1 MIIGVD
7 ATHRWIQQAV
17 VSEKNT
23 QLSQWEGPIEE
34 LPNRIQPLLSSN
46 EPLRGGL
53 VVLGPGSYTGIR
65 LSLTTMKMLTL
76 VHDVP
81 LMGVSLFDAYLQLN
95 YSLIQGLVLMTSP
108 SRKGVF
114 NSQLFQ
120 TNASGFNPISSLL
133 QIREDGM
140 QDWLS
145 RFRAPVYWLHLG
157 SPDISVDVPLIHCE
171 TVRLDL
177 VALIGHYSDHISN
190 MKTQSGQFPIYSYPP
205 VIS

>member
-23 QLSQWEGPIEE
+23 QLSQWAGPIEE
-34 LPNRIQPLLSSN
+34 LPNRIQPLLSAD

-53 VVLGPGSYTGIR
+53 VILGPGSYTGIR

-81 LMGVSLFDAYLQLN
+81 LMGWPLFDAYLALN
-95 YSLIQGLVLMTSP
+95 FSLIQGVVLMTSP

-114 NSQLFQ
+114 NAQLFQ
-120 TNASGFNPISSLL
+120 TNANGFNAISSLL
-133 QIREDGM
+133 QIQEDRM
-140 QDWLS
+140 KDWLS
-145 RFRAPVYWLHLG
+145 RFRAPIYWLHFG
-157 SPDISVDVPLIHCE
+157 SSDILIDAPLIHCQ

-177 VALIGHYSDHISN
+177 VSLIHYTSDRLVKKTPESAL
-190 MKTQSGQFPIYSYPP
+190 FPIYSYPP
-205 VIS
+205 VMS

>member
-7 ATHRWIQQAV
+7 ATHRWIQQAA
-17 VSEKNT
+17 VSEKDT
-23 QLSQWEGPIEE
+23 QFSQWEGPIEE
-34 LPNRIQPLLSSN
+34 LPNRIQPFLSSDA
-46 EPLRGGL
+46 PLRGG
-53 VVLGPGSYTGIR
+53 VVILGPGSYTGIR

-120 TNASGFNPISSLL
+120 TNASGFNPISSLIL
-133 QIREDGM
+133 K
-140 QDWLS
+140 
-145 RFRAPVYWLHLG
+145 A
-157 SPDISVDVPLIHCE
+157 
-171 TVRLDL
+171 T
-177 VALIGHYSDHISN
+177 
-190 MKTQSGQFPIYSYPP
+190 
-205 VIS
+205 

>member
-7 ATHRWIQQAV
+7 ATHRWIQQVA
-17 VSEKNT
+17 VSEKET
-23 QLSQWEGPIEE
+23 QFSQWEGPIEE
-34 LPNRIQPLLSSN
+34 LPNRIEPLLSSDA
-46 EPLRGGL
+46 PLRGGL

-65 LSLTTMKMLTL
+65 LSLTAMKMLTL

-81 LMGVSLFDAYLQLN
+81 LMGVTLFDAYLQLN
-95 YSLIQGLVLMTSP
+95 YALIQGLVLMTSP

-145 RFRAPVYWLHLG
+145 RFRAPIYWLHLG
-157 SPDISVDVPLIHCE
+157 SPDISVDVPSIHCQK
-171 TVRLDL
+171 VRLDL
-177 VALIGHYSDHISN
+177 VALVDHYSDRISKMN
-190 MKTQSGQFPIYSYPP
+190 PESGLFPIYSYPP
-205 VIS
+205 VMS